1 LESAAPQTLIALA
14 AAGKGIALVPST
26 VLISRGKVRVVP
38 LVHRRAPIGRW
49 GNIAWYPQ
57 RFLARYAEQFIEEL
71 VVYVRR
77 DYPGREF
84 TRRAP
89 PLPRPKEPANQS
101 VRSNLAL

>member
-1 LESAAPQTLIALA
+1 MSSN
-14 AAGKGIALVPST
+14 PST
-26 VLISRGKVRVVP
+26 LHRADLCEKVRVVP
-38 LVHRRAPIGRW
+38 LVNRRAPIGRW
-49 GNIAWYPQ
+49 GNIAGYPQ

-101 VRSNLAL
+101 ARSNLAL